1 MILSLHL
8 AGISSLLGAINF
20 IVTIINMRLVTM
32 NFNKM
37 PLFVRAVFITAI
49 LLLLSLPV
57 LAGGITMLLL
67 DRNFNTSF
75 FDASFGGAPILF
87 QHIFWFFGHPEVYI
101 LIIPGFGI
109 ASHIIVTFS
118 KKLIFGKIGMI
129 AAMLSIAFLGFLV

>member
-67 DRNFNTSF
+67 DRSVSRIFLKIAYDFN
-75 FDASFGGAPILF
+75 
-87 QHIFWFFGHPEVYI
+87 
-101 LIIPGFGI
+101 
-109 ASHIIVTFS
+109 
-118 KKLIFGKIGMI
+118 
-129 AAMLSIAFLGFLV
+129 